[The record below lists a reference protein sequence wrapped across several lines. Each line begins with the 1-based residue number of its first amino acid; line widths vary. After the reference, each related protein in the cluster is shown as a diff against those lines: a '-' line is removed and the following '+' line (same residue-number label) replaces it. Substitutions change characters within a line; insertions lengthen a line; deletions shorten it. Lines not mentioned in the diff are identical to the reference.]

1 MPEEPT
7 LRFDP
12 EYYRYPSRRAVVYGS
27 RGMVCTSHPLAA
39 QAGLEVLKSGGNA
52 VDAAVATAAALTV
65 VEPTSNGIGSDAFA
79 LVWKDGRLQ
88 GLNASGPCP
97 RSLSLDVVRREGWG
111 AMPPYGW
118 APVTVPG
125 APAAWAELTARM
137 GRRSLRENLA
147 PAVAHAR
154 EGHAVSVSVGHSAAV
169 AFHKYAR
176 ETGEVFA
183 PWFETFAPAGRPLR
197 IGERWVSLAHAETL
211 ERIGESDAR
220 DFYEGALADRIVA
233 HARRTGGFLTAED
246 LATFAPEWV
255 APISAAYRGFDVWE
269 IPPNGQGLVA
279 LLALSILREFP
290 FPDHDD
296 PLTVHRQIE
305 VIKMAFADAHRYVAD
320 PRYAPVPVAELL
332 SEEYSRSRRAL
343 LSSEAKDF
351 QAGAPLPGGTVY
363 LCTADGE
370 GTMVSYIQSN
380 YMGFGSGVV
389 VPGTGIALNNRG
401 HCFSLTPGHPNVLEP
416 GKRPYNTIIPGFLTR
431 SGEAV
436 GPFGVMGGF
445 MQPQGHVQ
453 VVMNTVDFGMNPQ
466 EALDAPRWQWMGGM
480 KVSVEPGFPSALA
493 QTLGRRGHAV
503 TCELESLPFGR
514 GEIIWRTDQGTLAGA
529 TEPRADGC
537 AAPW

>member
-1 MPEEPT
+1 
-7 LRFDP
+7 
-12 EYYRYPSRRAVVYGS
+12 
-27 RGMVCTSHPLAA
+27 
-39 QAGLEVLKSGGNA
+39 
-52 VDAAVATAAALTV
+52 
-65 VEPTSNGIGSDAFA
+65 
-79 LVWKDGRLQ
+79 
-88 GLNASGPCP
+88 
-97 RSLSLDVVRREGWG
+97 
-111 AMPPYGW
+111 
-118 APVTVPG
+118 
-125 APAAWAELTARM
+125 
-137 GRRSLRENLA
+137 
-147 PAVAHAR
+147 
-154 EGHAVSVSVGHSAAV
+154 
-169 AFHKYAR
+169 
-176 ETGEVFA
+176 
-183 PWFETFAPAGRPLR
+183 
-197 IGERWVSLAHAETL
+197 
-211 ERIGESDAR
+211 
-220 DFYEGALADRIVA
+220 
-233 HARRTGGFLTAED
+233 
-246 LATFAPEWV
+246 
-255 APISAAYRGFDVWE
+255 
-269 IPPNGQGLVA
+269 
-279 LLALSILREFP
+279 
-290 FPDHDD
+290 
-296 PLTVHRQIE
+296 
-305 VIKMAFADAHRYVAD
+305 MAFADAHRYVAD

-351 QAGAPLPGGTVY
+351 QAGEPLPGGTVY